1 MARRH
6 RRRVLDNRARGNGN
20 STANF
25 FEVRPDHLVLNTL
38 PVYDHA
44 IATRN
49 INALGSGDTITVYGG
64 SATIDGGVASDTLV
78 ATGIVSHSWL
88 ITDQNEGNLD
98 GQVHFSRVEQLIG
111 GNGADTFQFTNSAR
125 ITGAIHGGGGSD
137 LLIAAVSANTWTI
150 DSATGG
156 TVKNTIFTGFETL
169 RGGSAVDTIRITPGT
184 AFAGTLDGA
193 GGIDR
198 LDYSNYTAAVEV
210 NLAQGTATGI
220 GGVSGVE
227 DITGGDGNDFLV
239 GNAANNVIAGGKGD
253 DVILGWSGND
263 SIGGSAG
270 RDLVVGGSGSDV
282 VHGNNLEDILVGGTL
297 TYANESTGTINR
309 TALNAIMAEWT
320 RTDMV
325 FILRVLHL
333 NGTLSGGLNGIF
345 VLNATTAEDDNVVDT
360 LFGDASQDWFLSGNN
375 DIVNLNGGD
384 FVTGV

>member
-1 MARRH
+1 M
-6 RRRVLDNRARGNGN
+6 V
-20 STANF
+20 F
-25 FEVRPDHLVLNTL
+25 
-38 PVYDHA
+38 
-44 IATRN
+44 
-49 INALGSGDTITVYGG
+49 
-64 SATIDGGVASDTLV
+64 
-78 ATGIVSHSWL
+78 
-88 ITDQNEGNLD
+88 
-98 GQVHFSRVEQLIG
+98 
-111 GNGADTFQFTNSAR
+111 
-125 ITGAIHGGGGSD
+125 
-137 LLIAAVSANTWTI
+137 
-150 DSATGG
+150 
-156 TVKNTIFTGFETL
+156 FETL
-169 RGGSAVDTIRITPGT
+169 RGGSAVDTIRITPRT
-184 AFAGTLDGA
+184 AFAGTLDGT